1 MFFLNLGLGELLA
14 IAGVVSGGIV
24 ALYLLDRSKRKQ
36 RVPTLRF
43 WMSADVRTE
52 LSHRRRIQ
60 QPWSLLLQIL
70 SILLLLTAIAGP
82 QFGLLEGNGRD
93 HVIVLDTSA
102 WMGSRGARQGTMLMD
117 EARSAAL
124 AYLKTVPSRDRVML
138 VRADALSTPATTFES
153 NHAAVEQAIRDS
165 HPGRSALNIAQAIAY
180 AQSAQRIQAHR
191 AGEIVYAG
199 PGKVDEESATLLGSP
214 AAPPAN
220 LRVLSTSTPQENVGL
235 RKIGLRRSLTMPD
248 TWEIFVA
255 VKNYGVRAHEVD
267 LGLQFAKSPAGS
279 QHISLKPGA
288 EEQVNFNYA
297 TKVGGFLE
305 ARLNIRDA
313 LPDDDRALI
322 ELPSETSLN
331 VQVYTKEPELLRP
344 LIASNPQI
352 AATFESPDKYDAAKK
367 ADVVILDAF
376 APPTPP
382 AANSIWI
389 DPPAKGSPVEVA
401 GEKKNV
407 KIERWRTETSLGTG
421 LRTADAALETAETFV
436 AKANDIVVADSAN
449 GPLIVA
455 RPGQHKEA
463 VLGFNPGR
471 GAMKY
476 QLATPL
482 LVANL
487 IRWMAPG
494 AFRRWEVQA
503 GTVGAVDVPV
513 EKGTDPASVKVL
525 NEDNRPLP
533 FTING
538 NTLQFFAGSSGA
550 VRVQMGDRELV
561 YSLTLPEL
569 ADATWKVPAGVRTG
583 VPRSLASPSS
593 SPEIWPWL
601 ALLGGLGLLVDWLI
615 YGRKRAFRIRPANI
629 VSPLSSRINSWRK
642 AS

>member
-14 IAGVVSGGIV
+14 IAGVVSAGIV

-60 QPWSLLLQIL
+60 QPWSLLLQII

-102 WMGSRGARQGTMLMD
+102 WMGSRGARQGTALMD
-117 EARSAAL
+117 EARNAAL

-138 VRADALSTPATTFES
+138 VKADALSTPATTFES
-153 NHAAVEQAIRDS
+153 NHGAVEQAIRDS
-165 HPGRSALNIAQAIAY
+165 HPGRSALNLTQAIAY

-199 PGKVDEESATLLGSP
+199 PGKVDEESASLT
-214 AAPPAN
+214 PPAN
-220 LRVLSTSTPQENVGL
+220 FRVLSTSAPQENVGL
-235 RKIGLRRSLTMPD
+235 RKIGLRRSPTMPD

-255 VKNYGVRAHEVD
+255 VKNYGVRPHDVD

-297 TKVGGFLE
+297 TKVGGYLE

-331 VQVYTKEPELLRP
+331 VQVYTKQPELLRP
-344 LIASNPQI
+344 LIASNSHI
-352 AATFESPDKYDAAKK
+352 AATFDPPEKYDPAVK

-382 AANSIWI
+382 ATNSIWI
-389 DPPAKGSPVEVA
+389 EPPAKGSPVEVT

-407 KIERWRTETSLGTG
+407 RIERWRTETPLGSG
-421 LRTADAALETAETFV
+421 LRTADAALETAETFA
-436 AKANDIVVADSAN
+436 AKPTDIVVADSAT
-449 GPLIVA
+449 GPLIIARQGA
-455 RPGQHKEA
+455 RPGEHKEA

-525 NEDNRPLP
+525 DEDNRPLP

-569 ADATWKVPAGVRTG
+569 ADATWKIPPGTHTG
-583 VPRSLASPSS
+583 VPRSFASSSS

-601 ALLGGLGLLVDWLI
+601 ALLGGLGLLIDWLI

-629 VSPLSSRINSWRK
+629 VAPLSSRINSWRK

>member
-14 IAGVVSGGIV
+14 IAGAVSAGIV

-36 RVPTLRF
+36 RVLTLRF

-70 SILLLLTAIAGP
+70 SILLLLIAIAGP

-93 HVIVLDTSA
+93 HVILLDTSA
-102 WMGSRGARQGTMLMD
+102 WMGSRGVRQGTLLMD
-117 EARSAAL
+117 EARTAAL

-138 VRADALSTPATTFES
+138 VRADALSTPATTFEN
-153 NHAAVEQAIRDS
+153 NHGVVEDAIRQS
-165 HPGRSALNIAQAIAY
+165 HPGRSALNLTQAIAY

-199 PGKVDEESATLLGSP
+199 PGKVDEESVSLV
-214 AAPPAN
+214 APQN
-220 LRVLSTSTPQENVGL
+220 LRVLATAAPQENVGL
-235 RKIGLRRSLTMPD
+235 RKIGLRRSLTSPD

-331 VQVYTKEPELLRP
+331 VQVYSKEPELLRP

-352 AATFESPDKYDAAKK
+352 AATFDPPEKYDPAKK
-367 ADVVILDAF
+367 ADVVILDGF
-376 APPTPP
+376 APPSPP
-382 AANSIWI
+382 AAPSIWI
-389 DPPAKGSPVEVA
+389 EPPSKGSPIEVT
-401 GEKKNV
+401 GNHKNL
-407 KIERWRTETSLGTG
+407 KIDRWRTETSLGAG
-421 LRTADAALETAETFV
+421 LRTADAVLETAETFS
-436 AKANDIVVADSAN
+436 AKANDIVVADSTN

-455 RPGQHKEA
+455 RPGDRKEA
-463 VLGFNPGR
+463 VVGFNPGR

-503 GTVGAVDVPV
+503 GTVGTVDVAV
-513 EKGTDPASVKVL
+513 EKGTDPASVRVVDE
-525 NEDNRPLP
+525 NNRALP
-533 FTING
+533 FTITG
-538 NTLQFFAGSSGA
+538 NTLQFFAGSTGS
-550 VRVQMGDRELV
+550 VRVQMGDREMV
-561 YSLTLPEL
+561 YSLSLPEL
-569 ADATWKVPAGVRTG
+569 ADATWKIPAGVHTG
-583 VPRSLASPSS
+583 VPRSFESAPS

-601 ALLGGLGLLVDWLI
+601 ALLGGLGLLADWLI
-615 YGRKRAFRIRPANI
+615 YGRKRAFRIRPSSI
-629 VSPLSSRINSWRK
+629 VSPLSSRISSWRK